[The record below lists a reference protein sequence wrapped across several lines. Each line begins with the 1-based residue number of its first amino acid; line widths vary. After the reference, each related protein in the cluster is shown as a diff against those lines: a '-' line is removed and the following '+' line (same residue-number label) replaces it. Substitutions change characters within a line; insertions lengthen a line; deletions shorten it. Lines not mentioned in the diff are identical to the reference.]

1 MWMQAVAYTVVR
13 NGQVAFLLPS
23 LLAAL
28 ATLALTWDLARR
40 LWSRE
45 AAWHAVA
52 ALWVCLQFGL
62 QAKRGQIDMVLVAL
76 TTLSLWALVR
86 YLLLQ
91 RSRSLL
97 WLGAFAAGVGTVT
110 KGVGRSEEHTS

>member
-1 MWMQAVAYTVVR
+1 MVESGQWLIPHRGLEIYAEKPPVFMWMQAVSYTVVR
-13 NGQVAFLLPS
+13 NWQVAFLLPS

-86 YLLLQ
+86 YLD
-91 RSRSLL
+91 RKS
-97 WLGAFAAGVGTVT
+97 T
-110 KGVGRSEEHTS
+110 